1 MDMDMDMDMKYNCDL
16 IEELYPEHS
25 FSHTLDDDGYG
36 EIELIIDE
44 KYTGIWLYE
53 YMFYGADPKDLK
65 YIREE
70 IDWYLSLSGRMTEN
84 CRIEVEGNNK

>member
-1 MDMDMDMDMKYNCDL
+1 MDMDIKYNCDL
-16 IEELYPEHS
+16 IEELYPEHE

-53 YMFYGADPKDLK
+53 YMFYGTDPKDLK

-70 IDWYLSLSGRMTEN
+70 IDWYL
-84 CRIEVEGNNK
+84 NNDVKNDRKL

>member
-1 MDMDMDMDMKYNCDL
+1 MDMTENKYNCDL
-16 IEELYPEHS
+16 IEELYPEHE

-70 IDWYLSLSGRMTEN
+70 IDWYL
-84 CRIEVEGNNK
+84 NNEWKNDRKL